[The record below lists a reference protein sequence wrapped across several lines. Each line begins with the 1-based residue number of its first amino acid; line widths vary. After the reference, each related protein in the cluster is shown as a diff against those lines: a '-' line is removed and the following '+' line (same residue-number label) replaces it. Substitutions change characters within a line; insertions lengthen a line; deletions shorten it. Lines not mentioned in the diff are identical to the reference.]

1 MSDDLAAVPMP
12 ELLSSRRPNARGTG
26 NAPRLGMSR
35 RRPLS
40 PARLALADVER
51 QVGMIDLAR
60 LFADAET
67 EVVDQGRW

>member
-1 MSDDLAAVPMP
+1 
-12 ELLSSRRPNARGTG
+12 
-26 NAPRLGMSR
+26 MSR